1 MACGV
6 GTLFVAPYIQA
17 TYTELYEVLKYKVI
31 SSGMAGTDEL
41 GGPNGYMGEEERGYH
56 SYHATPNSTENGA
69 RMYDSAPSCPSQN
82 HSPTG
87 FPKNLKIRSLLHRIP
102 FSKKLMKIRPGLN
115 NR

>member
-1 MACGV
+1 M
-6 GTLFVAPYIQA
+6 GTLFVVPYIQA

-31 SSGMAGTDEL
+31 SGGMAGTDEL
-41 GGPNGYMGEEERGYH
+41 GGPNGYMGEEERGYIPIMLLP
-56 SYHATPNSTENGA
+56 TVLKT
-69 RMYDSAPSCPSQN
+69 APECTIRYPLAPVKTILQQV
-82 HSPTG
+82 